1 MKEEKDGNLTGEKKI
16 AEALDGHHFLGL
28 GIDSTE
34 KSDSAVDNTSDSA
47 VDKTSDS
54 AVYKT
59 SDSAVDKTSMPIVKG
74 KALIG
79 KYITR
84 TSTLLC
90 VY

>member
-1 MKEEKDGNLTGEKKI
+1 MKEEKDLSGEKKV

-28 GIDSTE
+28 AIE
-34 KSDSAVDNTSDSA
+34 SAAETSDSA
-47 VDKTSDS
+47 VD
-54 AVYKT
+54 KT

-79 KYITR
+79 KYKTR

>member
-1 MKEEKDGNLTGEKKI
+1 MKEEKDLSGEKKV

-28 GIDSTE
+28 AIE
-34 KSDSAVDNTSDSA
+34 SAA
-47 VDKTSDS
+47 E
-54 AVYKT
+54 T

-90 VY
+90 V

>member
-47 VDKTSDS
+47 VDKTS
-54 AVYKT
+54 
-59 SDSAVDKTSMPIVKG
+59 MPIVKG